1 MKEKNGRLNRYHVE
15 NQISHV
21 SRSQLLKVATHVHCG
36 SKECRDGREMELS
49 LVNQLLIQLLA
60 LLDDVLLLEQ
70 LLQREIIRI
79 KQAVDGRCVGK
90 SHTPKHG

>member
-1 MKEKNGRLNRYHVE
+1 MLNIRFLIFVVPSY
-15 NQISHV
+15 SK
-21 SRSQLLKVATHVHCG
+21 SQRMCITEV
-36 SKECRDGREMELS
+36 KECQDGREMEIS

-70 LLQREIIRI
+70 LLQREVIRI

>member
-1 MKEKNGRLNRYHVE
+1 MCITEV
-15 NQISHV
+15 
-21 SRSQLLKVATHVHCG
+21 
-36 SKECRDGREMELS
+36 KECQDGREMEIS

-70 LLQREIIRI
+70 LLQREVIRI